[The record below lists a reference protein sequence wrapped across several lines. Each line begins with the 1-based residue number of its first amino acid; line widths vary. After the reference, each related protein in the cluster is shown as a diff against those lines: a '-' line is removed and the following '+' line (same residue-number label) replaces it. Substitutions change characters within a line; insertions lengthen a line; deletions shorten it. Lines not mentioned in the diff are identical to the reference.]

1 MLAEAPV
8 AVNFERYL
16 EAKRT
21 VDDRSLNARVWQLFA
36 SEMRSPAMGARPEVL
51 EVGAG
56 IGTMLQR
63 LVENGVLGVGSY
75 TGLDA
80 EADNTRCAGERL
92 TRWAGGCGAVV
103 QGEGGPEQ
111 RVLGPGLDLHANF
124 LTGEALDF
132 ASGQSGRRAWD
143 AILAHA
149 FLDLVDLDRA
159 LPALARLLR
168 PRGLFYATLN
178 FDGETIFQPE
188 VEATLEAPILAAYH
202 RSMDDRRADGLAS
215 GEART
220 GRRLFG
226 KLSAAGFELLEAGAS
241 DWVVFARDGLYPGD
255 EEYFLRSI
263 LSMIQ
268 HSIEGRTDVA
278 PDQLE
283 RWMSLRQA
291 QLDRGKLIYIAHQM
305 DFLARRP

>member
-8 AVNFERYL
+8 ALDFQRYL

-36 SEMRSPAMGARPEVL
+36 TTMSSPAIGSRPQVL

-56 IGTMLQR
+56 IGTMLER

-80 EADNTRCAGERL
+80 DAANTRCAGERL
-92 TRWAGGCGAVV
+92 ARWASGSGAVV

-111 RVLGPGLDLHANF
+111 RVLGPGLDLRASF
-124 LTGEALDF
+124 LTGEALSF
-132 ASGQSGRRAWD
+132 ASEQAGRCAWD

-188 VEATLEAPILAAYH
+188 VDRTLEAPILAAYH
-202 RSMDDRRADGLAS
+202 RTMDERLAGGLAS

-241 DWVVFARDGLYPGD
+241 DWVVFARDGRYPGD
-255 EEYFLRSI
+255 EQYFLRTI
-263 LSMIQ
+263 LGMIG
-268 HSIEGRTDVA
+268 HSVEGRSDVV
-278 PDQLE
+278 PERLE
-283 RWMSLRQA
+283 RWMNLRLG
-291 QLDRGKLIYIAHQM
+291 QLDRGELVYIAHQM
-305 DFLARRP
+305 DFLARKP